1 MSEELIENWQHEIRK
16 LAPLI
21 EQAMY
26 QVHEKEA
33 DVKKLQA
40 TLKLKAIDM
49 GIKTNSGQEDSCRS
63 LRRFTQS

>member
-40 TLKLKAIDM
+40 P
-49 GIKTNSGQEDSCRS
+49 
-63 LRRFTQS
+63 